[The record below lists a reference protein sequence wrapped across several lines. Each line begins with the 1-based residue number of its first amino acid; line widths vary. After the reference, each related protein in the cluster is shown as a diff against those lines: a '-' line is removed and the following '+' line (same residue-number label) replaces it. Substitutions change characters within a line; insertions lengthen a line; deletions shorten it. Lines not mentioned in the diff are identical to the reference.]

1 MLTRSRVRLLGAL
14 TALCVSSACTL
25 NTDVTSPGAV
35 IKYSGDDQTAA
46 VNTVLPS
53 PLAVIVVDQFG
64 QRLKNV
70 TVNWTIESG
79 GGSLSASTV
88 LTDDSGISSV
98 TYTTGS
104 TAGVVVI
111 RAQVHGVP
119 PLTFH
124 VTVT

>member
-1 MLTRSRVRLLGAL
+1 VNSP
-14 TALCVSSACTL
+14 SS
-25 NTDVTSPGAV
+25 V

-46 VNTVLPS
+46 TNTVLPS
-53 PLAVIVVDQFG
+53 PLSVMVVDQFG
-64 QRLKNV
+64 GRLQNV

-79 GGSLSASTV
+79 GGSLSANAV

-104 TAGVVVI
+104 TAGLVVI

-119 PLTFH
+119 PLSFR